1 MRSLRPVPLVGA
13 LLALL
18 GSTSSSLAQQRV
30 ARDSI
35 EPGSELKISLITVG
49 PGPEI
54 WERFGHNAIWVQDT
68 VRGAGTMYN
77 YGIFDF
83 QAENFL
89 LRFVQGRMLY
99 RMEGFPVDL
108 SSYTDRNRS
117 VWIQDLN
124 LDPAQRDELRDF
136 LEYND
141 LPENRQYRYDYY
153 RDNCSTRVRDALD
166 QVLRGQ
172 IQSQTNRFAAG
183 TTFRFHT
190 QRLSSND
197 VPIYTALLIA
207 LGLPVDRSI
216 TLWEEMFLPLSL
228 QAHLREVTVR
238 MADGTSQPLVLAER
252 TVFESTAAPPDD
264 APPTW
269 TSRYLLVGILIAA
282 SLVWLGVKAR
292 RGRFALGAF
301 GGVATLWTLV
311 VGILGTVLLGLWV
324 VTDHQAAYWNENL
337 FLFNPLSL
345 ALAFTLPPALFG
357 VPWCKPISRKLAVSV
372 ALLAFVGCVAQLLP
386 FLDQVNGQLY
396 ALAVLPHIALAI
408 GVYLTAGPDPESDES
423 LEAVSDGQGWD

>member
-13 LLALL
+13 FLALL
-18 GSTSSSLAQQRV
+18 CSTSSSLAQQRV
-30 ARDSI
+30 VRDSV
-35 EPGSELKISLITVG
+35 EPGSELKISLVTVG
-49 PGPEI
+49 PGEEI

-68 VRGAGTMYN
+68 VRDTGTLYN

-83 QAENFL
+83 RAENFL

-99 RMEGFPVDL
+99 RMEGFPPDL
-108 SSYTDRNRS
+108 SPYVDRNRS

-124 LDPAQRDELRDF
+124 LDAAQRHELRDF

-141 LPENRQYRYDYY
+141 LPENRNYRYDYY

-166 QVLRGQ
+166 QVLHGQ
-172 IQSQTNRFAAG
+172 IQNQTDRFAAG

-190 QRLSSND
+190 QRLTTND
-197 VPIYTALLIA
+197 VPLYTAFLIA

-238 MADGTSQPLVLAER
+238 SADGTSQPLVSAER

-264 APPTW
+264 APPRW
-269 TSRYLLVGILIAA
+269 TLRYLLLGILIAA

-301 GGVATLWTLV
+301 GGVATLWTLI

-357 VPWCKPISRKLAVSV
+357 VPWCKPIARKLAVSV
-372 ALLAFVGCVAQLLP
+372 ALLAFGGCVAQLLP

-396 ALAVLPHIALAI
+396 ALAVLPHIGLAI
-408 GVYLTAGPDPESDES
+408 GVYLTAGPDPEDDES
-423 LEAVSDGQGWD
+423 LETVGR

>member
-264 APPTW
+264 APPRW

-301 GGVATLWTLV
+301 GGVALLMAKQNNV
-311 VGILGTVLLGLWV
+311 V
-324 VTDHQAAYWNENL
+324 
-337 FLFNPLSL
+337 
-345 ALAFTLPPALFG
+345 
-357 VPWCKPISRKLAVSV
+357 
-372 ALLAFVGCVAQLLP
+372 
-386 FLDQVNGQLY
+386 
-396 ALAVLPHIALAI
+396 
-408 GVYLTAGPDPESDES
+408 AG
-423 LEAVSDGQGWD
+423 A